1 MASLA
6 EMRAAAKRTYEKKH
20 ANDNVENIVVNRRE
34 GTTTVK
40 PSELEKPA
48 AETERVSKKA
58 LEESARA
65 EVQNW

>member
-6 EMRAAAKRTYEKKH
+6 EMRAAAKRAYEKKH
-20 ANDNVENIVVNRRE
+20 VNDNIEDIVVNRRE

-40 PSELEKPA
+40 PSALKHPEVEA
-48 AETERVSKKA
+48 ERVSKKA

-65 EVQNW
+65 EAQNW

>member
-6 EMRAAAKRTYEKKH
+6 EMRAAAKRAYEKKH

-40 PSELEKPA
+40 PSELKTPEV
-48 AETERVSKKA
+48 EVERVSKKA

-65 EVQNW
+65 EVQDW

>member
-6 EMRAAAKRTYEKKH
+6 EMRAAAKRAYEKKH

-40 PSELEKPA
+40 PSELENTEVEA
-48 AETERVSKKA
+48 ERVSKKA

>member
-6 EMRAAAKRTYEKKH
+6 EMRAAAKRAYEEKH
-20 ANDNVENIVVNRRE
+20 ANDDVENIVVNRRE

-40 PSELEKPA
+40 PSELKQPE
-48 AETERVSKKA
+48 AETEHVSKKA

>member
-6 EMRAAAKRTYEKKH
+6 EMRAAAKRAYEKKH
-20 ANDNVENIVVNRRE
+20 ANDNIENIVVNRRE

-40 PSELEKPA
+40 PSELKKPE

>member
-6 EMRAAAKRTYEKKH
+6 EMRAAAKRAYEKKH

-40 PSELEKPA
+40 PSELENTEV
-48 AETERVSKKA
+48 ETERVSKKA

>member
-6 EMRAAAKRTYEKKH
+6 EMRAAAKRAYEKKH

-40 PSELEKPA
+40 PSELKTPE

>member
-6 EMRAAAKRTYEKKH
+6 EMRAAAKRAYEKKH

-40 PSELEKPA
+40 PSELKTPEV
-48 AETERVSKKA
+48 EVERVSKKA

>member
-6 EMRAAAKRTYEKKH
+6 EMRAAAKRAYEKKH

-40 PSELEKPA
+40 PSELAEEKV
-48 AETERVSKKA
+48 EHVSKKR
-58 LEESARA
+58 LEEDARA

>member
-6 EMRAAAKRTYEKKH
+6 EMRAAAKRAYEKKH
-20 ANDNVENIVVNRRE
+20 ANDNIENIVVNRRE
-34 GTTTVK
+34 GTTT
-40 PSELEKPA
+40 SELKKPEV
-48 AETERVSKKA
+48 ETERVSKKA

>member
-6 EMRAAAKRTYEKKH
+6 EMRAAAKRAYEEKH

-40 PSELEKPA
+40 PSELKNTE
-48 AETERVSKKA
+48 AEVERVSKKA

>member
-6 EMRAAAKRTYEKKH
+6 EMRAAAKRAYQTKH

-40 PSELEKPA
+40 PSELKNTEV
-48 AETERVSKKA
+48 ETEHVSKKA

>member
-6 EMRAAAKRTYEKKH
+6 EMRAAAKRAYEKKH

-40 PSELEKPA
+40 PSELEKPEVEA
-48 AETERVSKKA
+48 ERVSKKA

>member
-6 EMRAAAKRTYEKKH
+6 EMRAAAKRAYEEKH
-20 ANDNVENIVVNRRE
+20 ANDDVENIIVNRRE

-40 PSELEKPA
+40 PSELKNPE
-48 AETERVSKKA
+48 AETEHVSKKA

>member
-6 EMRAAAKRTYEKKH
+6 EMRAAAKRAYEKKH
-20 ANDNVENIVVNRRE
+20 VNDNIENIVVNRRE

-40 PSELEKPA
+40 PSELKNPEV
-48 AETERVSKKA
+48 EVERVSKKA

-65 EVQNW
+65 EVQDW

>member
-6 EMRAAAKRTYEKKH
+6 EMRAAAKRAYEKKH
-20 ANDNVENIVVNRRE
+20 ANDNIENIVVNRRE

-40 PSELEKPA
+40 PSELKTPE
-48 AETERVSKKA
+48 AETERVSKNA

>member
-6 EMRAAAKRTYEKKH
+6 EMRAAAKRAYEKKH

-40 PSELEKPA
+40 PSEL
-48 AETERVSKKA
+48 KK
-58 LEESARA
+58 RPPKYG
-65 EVQNW
+65 

>member
-6 EMRAAAKRTYEKKH
+6 EMRAVAKRAYEEKH
-20 ANDNVENIVVNRRE
+20 ANDNVENIVINRRE

-40 PSELEKPA
+40 PSELKNTEV
-48 AETERVSKKA
+48 EVERVSKKA

-65 EVQNW
+65 DAQNW